1 MDTIVPTER
10 PALQGQVLNN
20 LYALPNDRQR
30 IDFDVDQKQDPRELM
45 AEIAGI
51 LQGNRP
57 DPKENFSTWDKLR
70 DKFFNG
76 PAWFQGFRNQFTISL
91 NSLGILFNTAAVV
104 ASNST
109 FFSKSTAEFLDKK
122 SEWFSKYIIPIS
134 FSWSGVEA
142 LMKNRL
148 LEAVARIIPASL
160 FTVLPFYNLNLATGI
175 SSSLNYLF
183 EHVMDRHDG
192 KHPGGDNMFKN
203 AGAVFKS
210 SIDVFKDIFTLNTS
224 KESLAKQLGT
234 LFMST
239 GSLGGLAFA
248 REKRDTMLARIF
260 GNMRNI
266 GGLIADWKLIFNDI
280 KNDDRRTFDLRF
292 VGSLCSTASILNIL
306 MRWVDPKLARSLN
319 HIGIALDD
327 LGLTYWANQSS
338 KRDKPPTKFLA
349 NSLAA

>member
-10 PALQGQVLNN
+10 PAPQGQVLNN
-20 LYALPNDRQR
+20 IYTMPTSRHG

-57 DPKENFSTWDKLR
+57 DPKANFSTWDKVR

-76 PAWFQGFRNQFTISL
+76 PDWFQNFRNQFTISL
-91 NSLGILFNTAAVV
+91 NSFGILFNTIAVI

-109 FFSKSTAEFLDKK
+109 FFSKSTTEFLDKK

-134 FSWSGVEA
+134 FSWSGIES

-148 LEAVARIIPASL
+148 VEAAARIIPASL
-160 FTVLPFYNLNLATGI
+160 FTVLPFYNLNMATGV
-175 SSSLNYLF
+175 SSALNYLF
-183 EHVMDRHDG
+183 EHVMDRHGG
-192 KHPGGDNMFKN
+192 KHPGKDNMLNN
-203 AGAVFKS
+203 AKAVLKS
-210 SIDVFKDIFTLNTS
+210 SADVFKDIFTLNSS
-224 KESLAKQLGT
+224 KESIAKQLGT
-234 LFMST
+234 LFMSV

-248 REKRDTMLARIF
+248 HDKRDSMLARIF
-260 GNMRNI
+260 GNLRNI
-266 GGLIADWKLIFNDI
+266 GGLIADWKLIFNDV

-338 KRDKPPTKFLA
+338 KRDKPPAKFLA

>member
-1 MDTIVPTER
+1 MPTNR
-10 PALQGQVLNN
+10 HG
-20 LYALPNDRQR
+20 

-57 DPKENFSTWDKLR
+57 DPKANFSTWDKVR

-76 PAWFQGFRNQFTISL
+76 PNWFQNFRNQFTISL
-91 NSLGILFNTAAVV
+91 NSFGILFNTIAVI

-109 FFSKSTAEFLDKK
+109 FFSKSTTEFLDKK

-134 FSWSGVEA
+134 FSWSGIEA

-148 LEAVARIIPASL
+148 VEAAARIIPASL
-160 FTVLPFYNLNLATGI
+160 FTVLPFYNLNMATGV
-175 SSSLNYLF
+175 SSALNYLF
-183 EHVMDRHDG
+183 EHVMDRHGG
-192 KHPGGDNMFKN
+192 KHPGQDNMLNN
-203 AGAVFKS
+203 AKAVLKS
-210 SIDVFKDIFTLNTS
+210 SADVFKDIFTLNSS
-224 KESLAKQLGT
+224 KESIAKQLGT
-234 LFMST
+234 LFMSV

-248 REKRDTMLARIF
+248 HDKRDSMLARIF
-260 GNMRNI
+260 GNLRNV
-266 GGLIADWKLIFNDI
+266 GGLIADWKLIFNDV

-319 HIGIALDD
+319 HIGIALDN
-327 LGLTYWANQSS
+327 LGLTYWSNQSS
-338 KRDKPPTKFLA
+338 KRDKPPAKFLA